1 MPNVLRMLTF
11 FLLAAFVAGSVANA
25 SATTGM
31 SVGMPM
37 VGADDAAGD
46 CRGCVDVDAAAM
58 DCDQA
63 CVQPLTALPPL
74 NAAFSNGLAGE
85 IARPL
90 ARVIT
95 GRSGPPEQHPPQ

>member
-31 SVGMPM
+31 
-37 VGADDAAGD
+37 
-46 CRGCVDVDAAAM
+46 CVDVDAAAM

>member
-37 VGADDAAGD
+37 AGIDEAAAY
-46 CRGCVDVDAAAM
+46 CCVDVEAAAM

-74 NAAFSNGLAGE
+74 NAAFSDGLAGK

-95 GRSGPPEQHPPQ
+95 GRAGPPEQQPPQ

>member
-1 MPNVLRMLTF
+1 MRMLAF
-11 FLLAAFVAGSVANA
+11 LLLAAFVAGSVANA
-25 SATTGM
+25 AATTVM
-31 SVGMPM
+31 SVGMSM
-37 VGADDAAGD
+37 AGTDDMAAD
-46 CRGCVDVDAAAM
+46 CCVDVDAAAM

-90 ARVIT
+90 ARAIT
-95 GRSGPPEQHPPQ
+95 GLSGPPEQHPPQ

>member
-37 VGADDAAGD
+37 VGADD